1 VSATAQAPAAPVE
14 RPADRIPAPR
24 RRRLAGVVRQLVL
37 LAAAVVMLYPVFF
50 MATTA
55 FKTQG
60 QYLDSP
66 YALPWPLS
74 VDNFSQAVRGGAF
87 FTWFK
92 NSMILTLGSVIIS
105 TAAAALAAFAIAR
118 MRFRG
123 RDVLLSISTALMV
136 VPPVVMLLPLF
147 ILFVNLELV
156 DTYLGAI
163 LIYSGLTLPFSIYM
177 LTNFFRAIPHELVES
192 ALTDG
197 AKPRFILL
205 RIILPLSMPALVT
218 LVVVNSL
225 WVWNELLIALVF
237 LPDDKYKTLMVGVTV
252 FRSKYNLDV
261 PVTMAGMLLA
271 SVPMLLLY
279 LFGQRFFIRGLTAGA
294 VKG

>member
-1 VSATAQAPAAPVE
+1 M
-14 RPADRIPAPR
+14 RPASV
-24 RRRLAGVVRQLVL
+24 LRQAVLL
-37 LAAAVVMLYPVFF
+37 LAAAVMLYPVFF
-50 MATTA
+50 MVATA
-55 FKTQG
+55 FKTQS
-60 QYLDSP
+60 QYLDSA
-66 YALPWPLS
+66 YGLPWPLS
-74 VDNFSQAVRGGAF
+74 LGNFSAALRGGEF

-92 NSMILTLGSVIIS
+92 NSVILTLGSVVIS
-105 TAAAALAAFAIAR
+105 TAFAALAAYAIAR

-123 RDVLLSISTALMV
+123 RDVLLSVSTALMV
-136 VPPVVMLLPLF
+136 VPPVVMLMPLF
-147 ILFVNLELV
+147 ILFANLNLIDSYE
-156 DTYLGAI
+156 GAI

-177 LTNFFRAIPHELVES
+177 LTNFFRAIPNELVES

-197 AKPRFILL
+197 AKSRTILL
-205 RIILPLSMPALVT
+205 RIVLPLSMPALVT

-237 LPDDKYKTLMVGVTV
+237 LPDDKFKTLMVGVTV

-279 LFGQRFFIRGLTAGA
+279 LFGQRYFIRGLTAGA